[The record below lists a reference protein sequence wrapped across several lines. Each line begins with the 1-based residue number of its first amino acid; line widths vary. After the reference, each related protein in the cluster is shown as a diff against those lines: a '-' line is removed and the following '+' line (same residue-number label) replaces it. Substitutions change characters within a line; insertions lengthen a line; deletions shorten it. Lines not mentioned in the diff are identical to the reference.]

1 MKKFMKKKK
10 KQLTNF
16 LLNFLYFPLID
27 PKNEKI
33 KNNKIINNK

>member
-1 MKKFMKKKK
+1 MKKFMKKK

-16 LLNFLYFPLID
+16 LFNFLYFPLID